1 MRVLVKCSACNRQ
14 SDAGDL
20 EVGRKFHCVCGE
32 VLEVPRVKAK
42 DAAVVR
48 CSSCGG
54 PRQSSAAKCTF
65 CGADFTVHE
74 RDLHTICPS
83 CMARIMDRAKFCHNC
98 GTRIV
103 VQGKSG
109 SVTEHPCPACGGERH
124 LDSRTLGD
132 PPIGILECRVCAGL
146 WVGSEVF
153 EMITERMKGET
164 ANLVAGLSAAPKRA
178 SRTAAGRQRGPLYRR
193 CPRCA
198 KMMARRNYARRSG
211 VIVDTCHKDG
221 IWFDAGELHALL
233 QWIRRGGLKKAE
245 QLEKKQAEA
254 AARRA
259 RRAPSRLDRMAAG
272 QTGGFAVGGRGF
284 GGAFSSSGSGES
296 NLLVDLLGALFS
308 GR

>member
-1 MRVLVKCSACNRQ
+1 VRVLVKCSACNRQ

-32 VLEVPRVKAK
+32 VLEVPRVRAK

-54 PRQSSAAKCTF
+54 PRQSGATACTF
-65 CGADFTVHE
+65 CHADFTVHE
-74 RDLHTICPS
+74 RDLHTICPA

-98 GTRIV
+98 GTRIA

-109 SVTEHPCPACGGERH
+109 APTEHPCPACGTERH

-146 WVGSEVF
+146 WIGSEIF
-153 EMITERMKGET
+153 EMITERMKGEA
-164 ANLVAGLSAAPKRA
+164 ANLVAGLPAAPKRA
-178 SRTAAGRQRGPLYRR
+178 PRNGAGRQRGPLYRR
-193 CPRCA
+193 CPRCE

-211 VIVDTCHKDG
+211 VIVDACHQHG
-221 IWFDAGELHALL
+221 IWFDAGELHSLL

-259 RRAPSRLDRMAAG
+259 RRAPSRLDRMAG
-272 QTGGFAVGGRGF
+272 QAKVGGFSAGSGF
-284 GGAFSSSGSGES
+284 RGGAAGES
-296 NLLVDLLGALFS
+296 NLLADILGALF
-308 GR
+308 GVH